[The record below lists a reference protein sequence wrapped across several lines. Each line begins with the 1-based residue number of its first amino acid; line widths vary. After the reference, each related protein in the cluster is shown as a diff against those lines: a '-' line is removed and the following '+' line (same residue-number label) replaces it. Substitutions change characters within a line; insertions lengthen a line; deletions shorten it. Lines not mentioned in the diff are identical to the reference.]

1 MLEYKEFITLTDY
14 EITFILTELF
24 NPVNISNITRDS
36 KWNIITADIE
46 TDGWNNGEEL
56 INIVDTV
63 TLSPN
68 DISVDF
74 ALTDEDLLKY
84 RQYLLA
90 RGCNYL
96 LKNNPYI

>member
-1 MLEYKEFITLTDY
+1 MLEYREFITLTDY

-36 KWNIITADIE
+36 EWNIITADIE
-46 TDGWNNGEEL
+46 TDGWNDGEKL

-63 TLSPN
+63 TLTPN